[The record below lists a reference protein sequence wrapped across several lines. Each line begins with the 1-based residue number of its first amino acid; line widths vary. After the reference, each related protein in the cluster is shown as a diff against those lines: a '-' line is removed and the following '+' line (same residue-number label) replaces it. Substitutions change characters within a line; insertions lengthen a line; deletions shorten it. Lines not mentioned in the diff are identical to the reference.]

1 MTLPE
6 YRPVAAPDKERTI
19 GREGERAGIDVVVEF
34 PETATEEEQR
44 REEHMAALYEIRLAR
59 QLERA
64 EAREAASTGSR
75 RNRERN
81 GSSPARGRRDGSHT
95 SLAAALA
102 AVHERDRRLSNV
114 AYAEVGYARP
124 DGSRVRASST
134 ASDRDNL
141 PLLSSG
147 ASMGHTRNIS
157 VESVDMFSARPSME
171 ARARGSMD
179 SRARPGGSNV
189 SLGTG
194 LDIGD
199 ERPPDYGGEPLEPP
213 PDYEQLHEGH
223 ENRQG
228 QEGQGQGG
236 QGGHVQLPLLRVE
249 AASPE
254 PPRSPTYPPPVQ

>member
-19 GREGERAGIDVVVEF
+19 GREGERAGIDVVLEF
-34 PETATEEEQR
+34 PESSNEEEER

-64 EAREAASTGSR
+64 EARENAANGSR
-75 RNRERN
+75 RNRDRN
-81 GSSPARGRRDGSHT
+81 NSSPSRGRRDGSHT

-102 AVHERDRRLSNV
+102 AVHERERRLSNV

-147 ASMGHTRNIS
+147 ASMGHTRSIS
-157 VESVDMFSARPSME
+157 IESVDMFSARPSME
-171 ARARGSMD
+171 RRAGGSID
-179 SRARPGGSNV
+179 SRTRGSNV
-189 SLGTG
+189 DVGA
-194 LDIGD
+194 DIGD
-199 ERPPDYGGEPLEPP
+199 ERPPDYAGEPLEPP
-213 PDYEQLHEGH
+213 PDYEQLHEDHENAHGDGH
-223 ENRQG
+223 ENRNRG
-228 QEGQGQGG
+228 NM
-236 QGGHVQLPLLRVE
+236 QLPLLRVE

-254 PPRSPTYPPPVQ
+254 PPRSLTYPPPAR